1 MSYALKTVGLSTPG
15 CYGNDPV
22 RRPGSRHAGN
32 YDSSVERKLATVLF
46 VDLVASTE
54 LVAETDPEVVRR
66 RVGRYFD
73 AVSHCIVTHGGTVEK
88 FAGDAVM
95 AAFGVPLAHEDDA
108 ERAVRSALA
117 TVERVKELGL
127 EARVGIESGE
137 VVAEDADS
145 TFATGEAV
153 NLAARLQQEAARN
166 EILVGPTAARLVRD
180 RVELEPLTPLELRG
194 WREPVQVSRVLCAV
208 DLGAPIRALAAPL
221 VGREEELELL
231 ENTFSRT
238 LRDRRATLF
247 TVYGEPGV
255 GKSRLAREFVEG
267 LEGATILSGRCLPY
281 GEGVTYWPVAEMVKA
296 SAGIADD
303 DPLDEAYRKLRACC
317 EDEAVADLL
326 GLAAGVLEAVE
337 GERSQKEIAW
347 AVRAWVEQLA
357 AAQPLLLVF
366 EDVHWGE
373 EPLLELIEH
382 LAGWVRS
389 APLLLLCL
397 ARPELLDLRPTW
409 GGGRVRATT
418 IELEALQL
426 EESAELVAALT
437 ADFDVPVDTAAVL
450 AKTEGNPLF
459 VEETVRMLAERP
471 RGGPER
477 IPDTLQALIAARID
491 RLPPPPRRL
500 LQRASVMGR
509 IFMHGALVHL
519 SPDVEEVD
527 AALDELV
534 RRDLAVRE
542 PRATISGEQAYKF
555 KHVLI
560 REVAY
565 AGLSKS
571 ARADLHHAFAGWLT
585 ERAGDELL
593 EIRAFHLDQ
602 AARLAAE
609 LDGAAP
615 APLAEEAAAALTHA
629 GKRALSREAFRSAR
643 KLLVRAAELAPTLER
658 RYLAA
663 RAAWRLGDFAAVGVE
678 MERVREE
685 ATEAGDGVLEGR
697 ALTGL
702 AEVEL
707 NLRADASTALSRVEQ
722 ALALLESTGG
732 SPLFDALWART
743 HVASWLGDGDDFRR
757 TARHAITVAQEL
769 EREDLE
775 ALVTQALAQSYLME
789 LDAEQA
795 EPLVRRALD
804 LAGRSGSVV
813 GRALALESAAWLAWV
828 RRDVDETLA
837 AYDEARSIYDEI
849 GATTNEAT
857 VKVHLARV
865 VLSQGDIDRAE
876 RLLRDA
882 VRVLKGLGDRAHL
895 CEAQRSLAQLLVRRG
910 KLEEAERYA
919 LEARESVGPD
929 DRVSVST
936 TRFALG
942 VVRLAQSR
950 PEEADGLFAEA
961 LTGLRTYGMRT
972 VELEVVQELVEL
984 MRESGRDGD
993 AARYEERL
1001 AELAP
1006 SRTAPIA

>member
-1 MSYALKTVGLSTPG
+1 VSRIYHAL
-15 CYGNDPV
+15 
-22 RRPGSRHAGN
+22 
-32 YDSSVERKLATVLF
+32 VERKLASVMF

-66 RVGRYFD
+66 RVSRFFD
-73 AVSHCIVTHGGTVEK
+73 AVSHCIVAHGGTVEK

-108 ERAVRSALA
+108 ERAVRAALS
-117 TVERVKELGL
+117 TVERVQELGL
-127 EARVGIESGE
+127 QVRVGIEAGE
-137 VVAEDADS
+137 VVTDDADS

-153 NLAARLQQEAARN
+153 NLAARLQQEAAAN
-166 EILVGPTAARLVRD
+166 EILVGPTATRLVRD
-180 RVELEPLTPLELRG
+180 RVELDPLGPLELRG
-194 WREPVQVSRVLCAV
+194 WREPVQASRVLCAV
-208 DLGAPIRALAAPL
+208 GLGAPIRSLAAPL
-221 VGREEELELL
+221 VGREAELDLL

-267 LEGATILSGRCLPY
+267 LEGATILAGRCLPY

-296 SAGIADD
+296 SAGITDD
-303 DPLDEAYRKLRACC
+303 DPLDEAYRKLRDSC

-337 GERSQKEIAW
+337 GERSQQEIAW
-347 AVRAWVEQLA
+347 AVRAWAEQLA
-357 AAQPLLLVF
+357 SAQPLVLLF

-373 EPLLELIEH
+373 EPLLDLVEH
-382 LAGWVRS
+382 LAAWVRA

-397 ARPELLDLRPTW
+397 ARPELLDVRPTW

-418 IELEALQL
+418 IELEPLQL
-426 EESAELVAALT
+426 EESIDLVAALT
-437 ADFDVPVDTAAVL
+437 AALDVPVDTEAVL

-459 VEETVRMLAERP
+459 LEETVRMLAEQP
-471 RGGPER
+471 RGAPER

-491 RLPPPPRRL
+491 RLPPAPRRL
-500 LQRASVMGR
+500 LQRAAVTGR
-509 IFMHGALVHL
+509 IFMRGALVQL
-519 SPDVEEVD
+519 SPDVDGVE

-542 PRATISGEQAYKF
+542 ARATISGEHAYKF

-571 ARADLHHAFAGWLT
+571 ARADLHHAFAGWLA

-602 AARLAAE
+602 ASRLIAE
-609 LDGAAP
+609 LDGTAP
-615 APLAEEAAAALTHA
+615 PALAEEAAAALTQA
-629 GKRALSREAFRSAR
+629 GRRALSREAFRSAR
-643 KLLVRAAELAPTLER
+643 KLLVRAAELSPTLER

-663 RAAWRLGDFAAVGVE
+663 RAAWRLGDYGAVAIE
-678 MERVREE
+678 MERVRTE
-685 ATEAGDGVLEGR
+685 ATEAGDRSLEGR

-707 NLRADASTALSRVEQ
+707 NLRADAPTALARVDQ
-722 ALALLESTGG
+722 ALGLLEPGG
-732 SPLFDALWART
+732 GVPLFDALWART
-743 HVASWLGDGDDFRR
+743 HVLNWLGDGDDFRR
-757 TARHAITVAQEL
+757 TARRALAVAQEL
-769 EREDLE
+769 ERADLE
-775 ALVTQALAQSYLME
+775 ALVTQALAQSYLTE

-795 EPLVRRALD
+795 EPLVRRAID
-804 LAGRSGSVV
+804 LASRSGSVV
-813 GRALALESAAWLAWV
+813 GRALAVQSAGFLASI
-828 RRDVDETLA
+828 RGDLDEAVGFL
-837 AYDEARSIYDEI
+837 DEARSIYEEI
-849 GATTNEAT
+849 GSTAFEAT
-857 VKVHLARV
+857 AKMHLARV
-865 VLSQGDIDRAE
+865 LLAHGELDRAE
-876 RLLRDA
+876 PLLREA
-882 VRVLKGLGDRAHL
+882 VRVLKGVGDRAYL

-910 KLEEAERYA
+910 KLDEAERNA
-919 LEARESVGPD
+919 LEARESVGPE
-929 DRVSVST
+929 DRLSVST

-942 VVRLAQSR
+942 VVRLAQGR
-950 PEEADGLFAEA
+950 EDEADELFSEA
-961 LTGLRTYGMRT
+961 LQGLHAYRMRST
-972 VELEVVQELVEL
+972 ERGALLELAEL
-984 MRESGRDGD
+984 MRERGREAD
-993 AARYEERL
+993 AARYEARL